1 MPAPGL
7 NLVGPESASGCCT
20 FGAENLQQA
29 AAKWPATPPT
39 VARSGTP
46 TRTVTL
52 VNGDLRLRADHV
64 VTPTGTVD
72 DALLTISGTR
82 VTSCSPH
89 EPSPGQEP
97 EHVPGWVVPG
107 FVDTHVHGGGG
118 SDYATE
124 DPQQAVDARAFHAAH
139 GTTTSLASLVTAPI
153 ELLCRQ
159 LKTLADVVEDGHFAG
174 IHLEGPFL
182 SPAQPGAH
190 DPTLLREPDPATVEQ
205 LITAGRGAL
214 MVITLA
220 PELPGADAAI
230 RQLLD
235 ANVRVAFGHTD
246 ADQPAAVKALDAGA
260 SVATHLFN
268 AMRGIH
274 HREPGPIPF
283 LLTDDRMNV
292 ELIADGFHVHPD
304 VLRLAL
310 AAGGPNRVM
319 LVTDAMAASGMPDGE
334 FRLGDRAVRVR
345 DGQARLVTDDGKP
358 GSIAGST
365 LTMARAF
372 AVMTAITGD
381 IPTVAGL
388 ASTNAARHYELADAG
403 RIEPGCRAD
412 LCVVDDQGG
421 LQRVMRDGQWL
432 PRPESR

>member
-1 MPAPGL
+1 M
-7 NLVGPESASGCCT
+7 
-20 FGAENLQQA
+20 
-29 AAKWPATPPT
+29 
-39 VARSGTP
+39 
-46 TRTVTL
+46 
-52 VNGDLRLRADHV
+52 
-64 VTPTGTVD
+64 VTPTGTVH

-82 VTSCSPH
+82 LTTCTPYLSST
-89 EPSPGQEP
+89 GAEP
-97 EHVPGWVVPG
+97 EHVAGWVVPG

-124 DPQQAVDARAFHAAH
+124 DPQQAIDARTFHAAH

-153 ELLCRQ
+153 DVLCRQ
-159 LKTLADVVEDGHFAG
+159 LSTLADLVEDGHFAG

-190 DPTLLREPDPATVEQ
+190 DPALLREPDPATVEQ

-214 MVITLA
+214 RVITLA
-220 PELPGADAAI
+220 PELPGADAAVK
-230 RQLLD
+230 RLLD
-235 ANVRVAFGHTD
+235 AGVRVAFGHTD

-274 HREPGPIPF
+274 HREPGPIPH
-283 LLTDDRMNV
+283 LLTDDRMAV

-310 AAGGPNRVM
+310 AAAGPDRVM
-319 LVTDAMAASGMPDGE
+319 LVTDAMVASGMPDGE
-334 FRLGDRAVRVR
+334 FRLGGRAVRVQ
-345 DGQARLVTDDGKP
+345 DGQARLVTKDSEDGP
-358 GSIAGST
+358 IAGST

-381 IPTVAGL
+381 IPTVAAL
-388 ASTNAARHYELADAG
+388 ASTNAARHYGLADAG
-403 RIEPGCRAD
+403 RIEPGGPAD
-412 LCVVDDQGG
+412 LCVVDDHGL
-421 LQRVMRDGQWL
+421 LQRVMRAGQWL
-432 PRPESR
+432 PPFSRR